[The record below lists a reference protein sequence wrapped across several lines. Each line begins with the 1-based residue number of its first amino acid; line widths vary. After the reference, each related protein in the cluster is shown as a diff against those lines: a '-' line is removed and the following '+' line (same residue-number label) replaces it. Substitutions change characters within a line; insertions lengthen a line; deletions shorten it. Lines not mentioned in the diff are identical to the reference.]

1 MRILVVAATEME
13 ISTTISSVDSID
25 YLITGVGVPNC
36 IYQLQKKL
44 MQQRYELVIQ
54 AGIAG
59 TFTDQFP
66 LGETVVVKKDL
77 FADLGFYENQQ
88 MKSLFD
94 AGFQSHDSH
103 PYSKGWLENEH
114 EILNRIK
121 LHKANAITVNT
132 VTDDRHIIKAYKNKF
147 EAGIESM
154 EGAAFHFVCLMEGVS
169 FLQIRALSNW
179 VGDRDK
185 SNWKIKTAVENL
197 NFHLKEI
204 IASIN

>member
-1 MRILVVAATEME
+1 MQILVVAATEME
-13 ISTTISSVDSID
+13 ISTTIASVGSID

-36 IYQLQKKL
+36 LYHLQKKL
-44 MQQRYELVIQ
+44 MQQRYQLVIQ

-66 LGETVVVKKDL
+66 LGQTVLVKKDM

-94 AGFQSHDSH
+94 AGFQSPDSH
-103 PYSKGWLENEH
+103 PYQKGWLTNEQALLNN
-114 EILNRIK
+114 IL
-121 LHKANAITVNT
+121 LPKANAITVNT
-132 VTDDRHIIKAYKNKF
+132 VTDDRNIIKAYKAKY

-154 EGAAFHFVCLMEGVS
+154 EGAAFHYVCLMEGVP
-169 FLQIRALSNW
+169 FLQVRALSNW

-185 SNWKIKTAVENL
+185 SNWKIKAAVENL